1 MTGTDDSNAVLIR
14 VLEERLDGLRA
25 WLDERFKSLAS
36 QEEQRATARAIQ
48 DRDIEIVRK
57 KVFDDHEDRLV
68 KLERLAWLAGGV
80 MVFLSPVVIWAIIE
94 IIKTLTG

>member
-25 WLDERFKSLAS
+25 WLDERFNSLAS

>member
-1 MTGTDDSNAVLIR
+1 MTSTDDSNAVLIR

-25 WLDERFKSLAS
+25 WLDERFNSLAS